1 MNSRDELYFGHL
13 AEWEQCR
20 TEIRRLSHSLKT
32 STRLYLRGKAGEA
45 FPQENLRAQERI
57 VELDRRCEWLKLM
70 AAKFRP

>member
-1 MNSRDELYFGHL
+1 MNARALTYFGYL
-13 AEWEQCR
+13 AEWEQCNN
-20 TEIRRLSHSLKT
+20 EIRRLTDSLK
-32 STRLYLRGKAGEA
+32 SPTRLYLRGKAGEA